1 MDKPSIGARSSV
13 NQGSVQSAISA
24 IPDLASSRPE
34 NVLPHVEWQ
43 WHINEQTFEVDRDQ
57 CEKIFSSRLPPLTRS
72 GLLSCLS
79 FEDQEHLFKKIE
91 RSCRHHSTEK
101 HACSFS
107 LDKGK
112 VCYAEFQI
120 FPSNGKIVQ
129 GKLFPLLS
137 IPSTGQTFGSLFK
150 QILDN
155 PHHGIVITDSERCVL
170 LVNEYFEQHTG
181 YSNLHLVGKPI
192 NNINSKKHS
201 EQFYQLLWKEVTEN
215 NFWTGV
221 VLIETADG
229 HIIPQ
234 ELTIQRIVIRERV
247 FYLEWFVDLSTHL
260 YRVADIEHGGVEL
273 LTQLPTESQ
282 FVQRVANHW
291 MDCAEEKIV
300 MALAFVPSFHRD
312 EEFEM
317 KSRLS
322 EELDKNRQSFL
333 VGYLGNNHFVAA
345 LECDKVTG
353 PSQVRLIHQTIRQF
367 FSSMNQ
373 SAGKEIHEAIIQGK
387 VGVSVLGH
395 DTYNP
400 KLLVPH
406 AIQAM
411 LESNTQSKGMITFYH
426 GAIHREVLRR
436 KELEDLLVSSIK
448 QQRIEVFY
456 QPIVDTHN
464 WDIVKFEALCRFRDE
479 KGQLANT
486 QEMVAIAEDMGLVAD
501 LDWCVGKRALQDLV
515 GIQQR
520 FGPNIGLTINRSL
533 NTQLGAEAVLK
544 SAEVMI
550 EEYAKTPN
558 LITIELTESAYFDSE
573 SSQSSLIKNI
583 RHHGVS
589 VAIDDF
595 GTGYSSFTYLSDC
608 NFDLLKIDREFV
620 TGITVGSHKYHIVKM
635 IAELSHTLDVKVVA
649 EGVETRQE
657 LEVLCGIGIDYIQGY
672 FFSKPLP
679 LDTLHDAWGY
689 HSQLEDFLS
698 RKSSVRGVGILS
710 LSQLH
715 VPTLGPQDSI
725 KKAKEYFD
733 SHRLNLEVLPIVDGE
748 VCVGLVDREN
758 LNYYLS
764 PTMGTKIETT
774 KDLAIWN
781 KTLNQVMRTDM
792 FNVPY
797 ATKVADI
804 GGILSQ
810 GAQPP
815 WVVVGERNAYLGV
828 VTHQD
833 LLKFFASS

>member
-1 MDKPSIGARSSV
+1 MAQSLVDDLSSLITHS
-13 NQGSVQSAISA
+13 Q
-24 IPDLASSRPE
+24 
-34 NVLPHVEWQ
+34 LPHVDWL
-43 WHINEQTFEVDRDQ
+43 WHINEQTFEVDREQ
-57 CEKIFSSRLPPLTRS
+57 CEKVFASRLPPLTRN

-79 FEDQEHLFKKIE
+79 FEDQENLFKKIS
-91 RSCRHHSTEK
+91 RSCRHHSSQK
-101 HACSFS
+101 YACSFS

-120 FPSNGKIVQ
+120 FPSSGKTVE
-129 GKLFPLLS
+129 GKLYPLLS
-137 IPSTGQTFGSLFK
+137 IPSTGQTFASLFK

-155 PHHGIVITDSERCVL
+155 PHHGIVITDSERSVL

-181 YSNLHLVGKPI
+181 YSNLHLVGKS
-192 NNINSKKHS
+192 INSINSAKHS
-201 EQFYQLLWKEVTEN
+201 EKFYHFLWKEVTEKGY
-215 NFWTGV
+215 WSGV
-221 VLIETADG
+221 ILIQTAEG
-229 HIIPQ
+229 QIIPQ
-234 ELTIQRIVIRERV
+234 ELTIQKIVIRERV

-282 FVQRVANHW
+282 FIKRVANHW
-291 MDCAEEKIV
+291 MDCGEEKIV
-300 MALAFVPSFHRD
+300 MALAFVPNFASGD
-312 EEFEM
+312 EFEM

-345 LECDKVTG
+345 LECEKVAG

-367 FSSMNQ
+367 FSSLNQ
-373 SAGKEIHEAIIQGK
+373 SAGKDIHEAIVQGK

-411 LESNTQSKGMITFYH
+411 LERSSQAKGMITFYH

-436 KELEDLLVSSIK
+436 KEREDLLISSIK
-448 QQRIEVFY
+448 QKRIEVFY
-456 QPIVDTHN
+456 QPIVDTHT
-464 WDIVKFEALCRFRDE
+464 WDVVKFEALCRFRDE
-479 KGQLANT
+479 KGQLENT
-486 QEMVAIAEDMGLVAD
+486 QDMVAIAEDMGLVSD
-501 LDWCVGKRALQDLV
+501 LDWCVGTRALQDLV
-515 GIQQR
+515 DIQQR

-550 EEYAKTPN
+550 EDYAKTPN

-583 RHHGVS
+583 RQHGVS

-620 TGITVGSHKYHIVKM
+620 IDIKVGSHKYHIVKM
-635 IAELSHTLDVKVVA
+635 ITELSHTLDVKVVA

-679 LDTLHDAWGY
+679 LNELHEAWSY
-689 HSQLEDFLS
+689 QSQLEDFLS

-715 VPTLGPQDSI
+715 VPTLQPQDTI
-725 KKAKEYFD
+725 KKAKEFFD
-733 SHRLNLEVLPIVDGE
+733 SHRLNLDVLPIVDGE
-748 VCVGLVDREN
+748 TCIGLVDREN

-764 PTMGTKIETT
+764 PTLGTKIETT

-781 KTLNQVMRTDM
+781 KPLNQVMRTDIIR
-792 FNVPY
+792 VPY
-797 ATKVADI
+797 ATKVSDI
-804 GGILSQ
+804 ALLLAQ

-815 WVVVGERNAYLGV
+815 WVITGEMGAYLGV
-828 VTHQD
+828 ITHQD
-833 LLKFFASS
+833 LLKYFAAM